1 MLRRLTHVP
10 KKTGKSA
17 TGTSVLPDKYAYCS
31 LNIIY
36 NRSSQRSIPSNFNWW
51 IEKKINSPAHNI
63 SYNISFRFHPFPAQ
77 LIPYHHGCKCENSYP
92 ISGLI

>member
-36 NRSSQRSIPSNFNWW
+36 NRSSQRSIPSNFSWW
-51 IEKKINSPAHNI
+51 IEKKLTLLLII
-63 SYNISFRFHPFPAQ
+63 YLIIFPSAFIHSLFNQ
-77 LIPYHHGCKCENSYP
+77 FLITMDVNME
-92 ISGLI
+92 ILVQFQD